1 MAVPG
6 DLERPFFGLSKQ
18 RFADLAL
25 KVSTIYHVGA
35 WVNGILP
42 YSRLRDTNV
51 GGTIEALR
59 LAGLAAHSRRH
70 TTRNNSNSNNSE
82 ERGVVALHYVSTAAV
97 FNCYPGGE
105 VMREDHPLADTP
117 AAATMDGY
125 SRSKWIAD
133 RLVLH
138 AQQHTQQQP
147 QQQPQQQTQQPQQP
161 QQKFPFGDISI
172 TIFRPGFISGHHKS
186 GVGNQHDFD
195 TRMFIGLKQMGMVPP
210 TANSIRDDNNDPI
223 SPNRATNQKN
233 DLISV
238 RSHLMMKM
246 DMSPVDHVAS
256 AIAEISNHA
265 EFRGRSY
272 HFMNPEGSLTV
283 EAVLG
288 AFVAFWCDRGESVRE
303 VESYETWWREV
314 QRVPASNPL
323 YPLKAAFG
331 KDHFPG
337 REGRRCDC
345 SNTIE
350 ALTKLGM
357 PAYVSLD
364 RAYITALLKHLSSSF
379 SS

>member
-6 DLERPFFGLSKQ
+6 DLARPFFGLSKK
-18 RFADLAL
+18 RFADLARQ
-25 KVSTIYHVGA
+25 VSTIYHVGA

-70 TTRNNSNSNNSE
+70 TADNNNSNDNNSNNE
-82 ERGVVALHYVSTAAV
+82 DRRVVALHYVSTAAV

-138 AQQHTQQQP
+138 AQQ
-147 QQQPQQQTQQPQQP
+147 QTQQPQQA
-161 QQKFPFGDISI
+161 QQKSPFGDLSI

-210 TANSIRDDNNDPI
+210 TTNSDPI
-223 SPNRATNQKN
+223 SPNRANQKNSN
-233 DLISV
+233 DLISI
-238 RSHLMMKM
+238 RSHMMKM
-246 DMSPVDHVAS
+246 DMSPVDHVAG
-256 AIAEISNHA
+256 AIAAISNHA

-272 HFMNPEGSLTV
+272 HFMNPEGSLMV

-288 AFVAFWCDRGESVRE
+288 AFVEFWCDRGESLRE
-303 VESYETWWREV
+303 VDSYETWWREL

-337 REGRRCDC
+337 REGRRCNC
-345 SNTIE
+345 SNTIQ
-350 ALTKLGM
+350 ALTRLGM
-357 PAYVSLD
+357 PTYVSLD
-364 RAYITALLKHLSSSF
+364 RDYIASLLRHLSSSF